1 MAFTSIADIVF
12 NNEFLGYFTQRTM
25 EKSRFIQSGI
35 AVKDPDI
42 ASRAQAAGFQGKTIN
57 LPFWNDLSG
66 DDQVLTEGDV
76 TVNKLS
82 ADQDVAAVLR
92 RVNAWGMNDLA
103 VDLSG
108 SDPMRQL
115 ADLLVDYWDRR
126 NQKALFSVLK
136 GVFADNVANDS
147 SDLVLDI
154 TGSADPALSKFSLLE
169 AAQLLGDAKD
179 RLTAVAMN
187 SNAETALSELEAT
200 SLYRPSETPGKLST
214 YNGRSIVVDD
224 GCAYNAD
231 TGVAEIYLF
240 GQGAVAFNPVPER
253 VPFET
258 QREATKSR
266 DVLVSRDA
274 KIIHLRGIKFKGAT
288 VSGPSPSNAELAL
301 AGNWDRVYERKAIR
315 CVKLVCTIA

>member
-1 MAFTSIADIVF
+1 MAFTSVSDIVF
-12 NNEFLGYFTQRTM
+12 NNEFLGYFQQRTM
-25 EKSRFIQSGI
+25 EVSRFIKSGI
-35 AVKDPDI
+35 AKNDPDI
-42 ASRAQAAGFQGKTIN
+42 ASRCQRVGFQGKTVN

-82 ADQDVAAVLR
+82 SNQDVAVVLR

-103 VDLSG
+103 VDLAG
-108 SDPMRQL
+108 NDPMRQL
-115 ADLLVDYWDRR
+115 ADLLVAYWDRR
-126 NQKALFSVLK
+126 NQKALFSLLA
-136 GVFADNVANDS
+136 GVFADNVTNDE

-154 TGSADPALSKFSLLE
+154 TGETDPALSKFSLLE

-187 SNAETALSELEAT
+187 SHAETALSELEST
-200 SLYRPSETPGKLST
+200 SLYRPSETPGQLSK
-214 YNGRSIVVDD
+214 YNGRSILVDD
-224 GCAYNAD
+224 GCSYDPA
-231 TGVAEIYLF
+231 TGKAEIYLF
-240 GQGAVAFNPVPER
+240 GEGAVAFNPCPER

-274 KIIHLRGIKFKGAT
+274 KIIHLRGIKWMNQSVEGD
-288 VSGPSPSNAELAL
+288 SPSNAELAT
-301 AGNWDRVYERKAIR
+301 ATNWNRVYEKKAIR
-315 CVKLVCTIA
+315 CVKLICTIA